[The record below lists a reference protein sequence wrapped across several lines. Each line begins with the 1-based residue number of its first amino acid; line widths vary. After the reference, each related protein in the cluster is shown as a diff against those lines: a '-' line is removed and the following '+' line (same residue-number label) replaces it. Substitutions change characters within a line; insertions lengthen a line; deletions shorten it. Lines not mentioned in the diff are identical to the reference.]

1 MDTRK
6 PRVVYWFDIPT
17 PTHMAR
23 CNAVAETGELDFEVW
38 FNRRSHGMDHQRWTV
53 DEADF
58 RFPHRY
64 VSASR
69 VLGRHLSIPSTEMAE
84 ARLDLIVHDYW
95 PWWMAIGVLAS
106 KSTARRT
113 ALRVLPNYDTWST
126 RTRFGELAK
135 SFIFRAVDGAKVPG
149 PDGRA
154 LATRY
159 GLPANRTAVVHQTVD
174 ARAFGR
180 FLDMPAD
187 ERARRRAELGL
198 TGCVFIYV
206 GRLWQGKGLDVL
218 MKAYADVAAQHGDV
232 SLLLLG
238 DGPDEARYREL
249 AAGLAN
255 AIFTGWIA
263 EHDTPQY
270 FALSDVMVFPT
281 LGDPHGLVVE
291 EAMSAGVPV
300 ICSESAGDIRLRI
313 KDGETGFVVP
323 TGDVGALR
331 DKMVQLAGDEG
342 LRQRFRI
349 NGLATAMELSHE
361 VYGADFVRFAR
372 QMLAMPQRRT
382 PWAAVA
388 KLGGRLLLALSRY
401 SSPSRDAYPTDN

>member
-1 MDTRK
+1 MDARK

-23 CNAVAETGELDFEVW
+23 CNAVADTGELDFEVW

-64 VSASR
+64 VSASH
-69 VLGRHLSIPSTEMAE
+69 VLGRHLSVPGAEMAE
-84 ARLDLIVHDYW
+84 AQLDLIVHDYW

-106 KSTARRT
+106 KSTAGRT
-113 ALRVLPNYDTWST
+113 ALRVLPNYDAWST
-126 RTRFGELAK
+126 RTRFGELSK

-159 GLPANRTAVVHQTVD
+159 GLPADRTAVVHQTVD
-174 ARAFGR
+174 VQAFGR
-180 FLDMPAD
+180 LLDLSAE

-198 TGCVFIYV
+198 TGCVFVYV
-206 GRLWQGKGLDVL
+206 GRMWQGKGLDYL
-218 MKAYADVAAQHGDV
+218 MKAYAEVAVQRKDV

-238 DGPDEARYREL
+238 DGPDEARYRDL
-249 AAGLAN
+249 AAALPNVVFA
-255 AIFTGWIA
+255 GWIA
-263 EHDTPQY
+263 ERDTPQY

-291 EAMSAGVPV
+291 EAMAAGVPV
-300 ICSESAGDIRLRI
+300 ICSDSAGDIRLRV

-323 TGDVGALR
+323 TGDAGALR
-331 DKMVQLAGDEG
+331 DRMLQLADDED
-342 LRQRFRI
+342 LRRCLRA
-349 NGLATAMELSHE
+349 NGLAAVAELSHAI
-361 VYGADFVRFAR
+361 YGADFVKFAH
-372 QMLAMPQRRT
+372 QMLAMRQRRT
-382 PWAAVA
+382 PWAVIAR
-388 KLGGRLLLALSRY
+388 LGGRLLLALSRRA
-401 SSPSRDAYPTDN
+401 SPSRNA